1 MIPSVLTTDP
11 TLSPNQL
18 VLASAS
24 PRRRELL
31 EKAGAGFL
39 ILPSDADETA
49 DPAITARELVKLL
62 SARKAEATAALWE
75 ALPEEILVLAAD
87 TVVEAPDGRILG
99 KPENGDDAAAMLRS
113 LSGTLHYVYSGFT
126 LLWKGG
132 VYTESVESGVRF
144 KPLSDSDIQG
154 YIASG
159 EPMGKAG
166 SYAIQGLGGAFVEA
180 LEGDFTNVVGL
191 PMPALET
198 AIHKIFGKTL
208 ADFTAPCAPN
218 LL

>member
-11 TLSPNQL
+11 TLSPDKL

-24 PRRRELL
+24 PRRRQLL
-31 EKAGAGFL
+31 TEAGAGFL

-49 DPAITARELVKLL
+49 EDAISASELVKVL
-62 SARKAEATAALWE
+62 SCRKAKATAALWE
-75 ALPEEILVLAAD
+75 ALPEDILILAAD
-87 TVVEAPDGRILG
+87 TVVEAPDGTILG
-99 KPENGDDAAAMLRS
+99 KPVDEADAKAMLRS

-126 LLWKGG
+126 LLWKKGIH
-132 VYTESVESGVRF
+132 TQSVASGVRF
-144 KPLSDSDIQG
+144 KELTDTEIDR
-154 YIASG
+154 YIESG

-191 PMPALET
+191 PIPALEE
-198 AIHKIFGKTL
+198 AITSLFGKSL
-208 ADFTAPCAPN
+208 SAFTAPYIQS
-218 LL
+218 

>member
-1 MIPSVLTTDP
+1 MQTMTSITTPERIPDR
-11 TLSPNQL
+11 L

-39 ILPSDADETA
+39 ILPSDTDESA
-49 DPAITARELVKLL
+49 DPSISAKELVKLL
-62 SARKAEATAALWE
+62 SARKAEATASLFDH
-75 ALPEEILVLAAD
+75 LPEDILVLAAD

-99 KPENGDDAAAMLRS
+99 KPTDEADARSMLRS
-113 LSGTLHYVYSGFT
+113 LSGKLHYVYSGFT
-126 LLWKGG
+126 LLWKSG
-132 VYTESVESGVRF
+132 VYTESVASGVRF
-144 KPLSDSDIQG
+144 RDLTDADIDG

-191 PMPALET
+191 PMPAVEN
-198 AIHKIFGKTL
+198 AIQTLFGVNL
-208 ADFTAPCAPN
+208 SHFTAPQTV
-218 LL
+218 

>member
-1 MIPSVLTTDP
+1 MQTMTSITTPERIPDR
-11 TLSPNQL
+11 L

-39 ILPSDADETA
+39 ILPSDTDESA
-49 DPAITARELVKLL
+49 DPSISAKELVKLL
-62 SARKAEATAALWE
+62 SARKAEATAALFDH
-75 ALPEEILVLAAD
+75 LPEDILVLAAD

-99 KPENGDDAAAMLRS
+99 KPTDEADARSMLRS
-113 LSGTLHYVYSGFT
+113 LSGKLHYVYSGFT
-126 LLWKGG
+126 LLWKSG
-132 VYTESVESGVRF
+132 VYTESVASGVRF
-144 KPLSDSDIQG
+144 FNLTDADIDG

-191 PMPALET
+191 PMPAVEK
-198 AIHKIFGKTL
+198 AIQTLFGVSL
-208 ADFTAPCAPN
+208 SHFTAPQTV
-218 LL
+218 

>member
-1 MIPSVLTTDP
+1 MISITTPEQIPSR
-11 TLSPNQL
+11 L

-31 EKAGAGFL
+31 GKAGAGFS

-49 DPAITARELVKLL
+49 EPNVPAAELVRLL
-62 SARKAEATAALWE
+62 SARKAEATAALFDQ
-75 ALPEEILVLAAD
+75 LPEDLLILAAD
-87 TVVEAPDGRILG
+87 TVVEAPDGTVLG
-99 KPENGDDAAAMLRS
+99 KPADETDAQSMLRS
-113 LSGTLHYVYSGFT
+113 LSGALHYVYSGFT

-132 VYTESVESGVRF
+132 VYTESVASGVRF
-144 KPLSDSDIQG
+144 RALTDADIDG

-191 PMPALET
+191 PMPALEA
-198 AIHKIFGKTL
+198 AILKLFGKKL
-208 ADFTAPCAPN
+208 SDFSASETV
-218 LL
+218 

>member
-1 MIPSVLTTDP
+1 MSSIKTSEFSPSR
-11 TLSPNQL
+11 L

-31 EKAGAGFL
+31 EKAGAGFAV
-39 ILPSDADETA
+39 LPSEADEHA
-49 DPAITARELVKLL
+49 DPSIPAAELVKIL
-62 SARKAEATAALWE
+62 SARKAEATAALFDG
-75 ALPEEILVLAAD
+75 LPEDLLILAAD
-87 TVVEAPDGRILG
+87 TVVEAPDGTVLG
-99 KPENGDDAAAMLRS
+99 KPADEADAQAMLRA
-113 LSGTLHYVYSGFT
+113 LSGTRHSVYSGFT
-126 LLWKGG
+126 LLWSGG
-132 VYTESVESGVRF
+132 IYTESVASGVRF
-144 KPLSDSDIQG
+144 RPLTDADIDG

-198 AIHKIFGKTL
+198 AILKLFGKGL
-208 ADFTAPCAPN
+208 SDFTAPETV
-218 LL
+218 

>member
-1 MIPSVLTTDP
+1 MTPSVSTTDLP
-11 TLSPNQL
+11 LSPDKL

-31 EKAGAGFL
+31 ERAGAGFI

-49 DPAITARELVKLL
+49 DPTLSAKELVKVL

-75 ALPEEILVLAAD
+75 NLPEDILILAAD

-99 KPENGDDAAAMLRS
+99 KPMDEADAKAMLRS
-113 LSGTLHYVYSGFT
+113 LSGKLHYVYSGFT

-132 VYTESVESGVRF
+132 VYTESVGSGVRF
-144 KPLSDSDIQG
+144 RPLTDADIDG

-159 EPMGKAG
+159 EPVGKAG

-180 LEGDFTNVVGL
+180 LEGDFSNVVGL
-191 PMPALET
+191 PMPALEAAMT
-198 AIHKIFGKTL
+198 KVLGKSL
-208 ADFTAPCAPN
+208 SDFTAPDEK
-218 LL
+218 

>member
-1 MIPSVLTTDP
+1 MSSIRTSELYPDR
-11 TLSPNQL
+11 L

-31 EKAGAGFL
+31 EKAGAGFSV
-39 ILPSDADETA
+39 LPSDADEHA
-49 DPAITARELVKLL
+49 DPSIPAAELVKLL
-62 SARKAEATAALWE
+62 SVRKAEATAALWNE
-75 ALPEEILVLAAD
+75 LPEDVLVLAAD
-87 TVVEAPDGRILG
+87 TVVEAPDGTILG
-99 KPENGDDAAAMLRS
+99 KPADEADAKSMLRA

-132 VYTESVESGVRF
+132 IYTESVASGVRF
-144 KPLSDSDIQG
+144 RALTDVDIDG

-166 SYAIQGLGGAFVEA
+166 SYAIQGLGGSFVEA

-191 PMPALET
+191 PMPALED
-198 AIHKIFGKTL
+198 AILKLFGKKL
-208 ADFTAPCAPN
+208 SDFSAPESV
-218 LL
+218 

>member
-11 TLSPNQL
+11 ARAPHRL

-49 DPAITARELVKLL
+49 DPAISASELVKLL

-75 ALPEEILVLAAD
+75 VLPENILVLAAD
-87 TVVEAPDGRILG
+87 TVVEASDGRILG
-99 KPENGDDAAAMLRS
+99 KPEDEDDAKAMLRS

-132 VYTESVESGVRF
+132 VYTESVASGVRF
-144 KPLSDSDIQG
+144 RPLSPEDIDG

-166 SYAIQGLGGAFVEA
+166 SYAIQGLGGAFVDA

-191 PMPALET
+191 PMPALED
-198 AIHKIFGKTL
+198 AIRKIFGKTL

-218 LL
+218 R